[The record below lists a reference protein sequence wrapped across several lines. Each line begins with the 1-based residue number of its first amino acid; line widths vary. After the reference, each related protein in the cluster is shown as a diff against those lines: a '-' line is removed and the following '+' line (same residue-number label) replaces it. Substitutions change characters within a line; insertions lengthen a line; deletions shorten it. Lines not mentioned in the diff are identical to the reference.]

1 MNRDIAKNEK
11 KEKVHSLGNGNQEDQ
26 MEEDVDVFNAY
37 AEVLQDR
44 LHEQELFNSV
54 RLLRL
59 RHVVEMDRRIRV
71 VRARRQAVEQVFTQ

>member
-11 KEKVHSLGNGNQEDQ
+11 KEKVDSLSNGNQEDQ